1 MYSARIMRNALAALL
16 LTVPVTTHAQ
26 NPEQT
31 TYELAGGQAVV
42 EWISP
47 STFRFCRAF
56 SSQSCYS
63 TEVHGAS
70 HVKVTRSE
78 NDSQIVLE
86 TEYLRMEIDKQG
98 LQLRVLKADGE
109 LLMAEMGPMVQSA
122 LGIEVERAAAA
133 GEKFYGLGARTDR
146 PADARG
152 LIVESPR
159 PFLISSKG
167 YGLHHS
173 APGSY
178 LFDMART
185 KPDRYRITL
194 RASQRFEYFFYYGPT
209 PKAIYDEHLEVVPPH
224 GYAKFELLR
233 KTELPSRATLLP
245 ASESPSWM
253 SLEAAIRSLVHA
265 SLSGILNPAFD
276 VGSYAAGSAELY
288 RRALQFASVVPLVC
302 DSYTAAL
309 DGAKGNDQK
318 TVMAWRQRLTPFL
331 LPYVEETNNSGY
343 PIIHPLVL
351 QYPQDE
357 QGSDLTD
364 EFLVGDEV
372 LSAPIYTADGRRS
385 VYLPMGRW
393 TDLGTNRE
401 YAGRQTIQIEAGT
414 DEAPLFLKSG
424 SIVPIAG
431 LEAADPMIVHYLPKL
446 AAEFFLYEPEVDAY
460 TQLHAAPV
468 LDLMRL
474 EVNAKVGRSY
484 EWIVHHMPSPSKV
497 TTRET
502 EHTQVKERRLL
513 RPGAWYYDAAGQNI
527 HICVEVQ
534 AGQTAITHL
543 TF

>member
-1 MYSARIMRNALAALL
+1 LYSASVVRIALAALL
-16 LTVPVTTHAQ
+16 LAGPVTTYAQ
-26 NPEQT
+26 HPEQT
-31 TYELAGGQAVV
+31 TFELAGAQAVV

-56 SSQSCYS
+56 NAQACHS
-63 TEVHGAS
+63 TEVHGAAD
-70 HVKVTRSE
+70 VQVARSE

-98 LQLRVLKADGE
+98 LQLRVLKIGGD
-109 LLMAEMGPMVQSA
+109 LLMAETGPMVQSA

-133 GEKFYGLGARTDR
+133 DEKFYGLGARTDR
-146 PADARG
+146 LADARG
-152 LIVESPR
+152 LIVDSPR

-178 LFDMART
+178 LFDIAHT

-194 RASQRFEYFFYYGPT
+194 RASQRFEYYFYYGPA
-209 PKAIYDEHLEVVPPH
+209 PKAIYDEHLKVVPPR
-224 GYAKFELLR
+224 GYARFGLLR

-245 ASESPSWM
+245 ATETPSWT
-253 SLEAAIRSLVHA
+253 SLEGAIRSLVHA

-276 VGSYAAGSAELY
+276 VGSYAAGSAALY

-302 DSYTAAL
+302 NSYTAAL
-309 DGAKGNDQK
+309 DGVKGNDQK
-318 TVMAWRQRLTPFL
+318 TVMAWRQRLTPFF
-331 LPYVEETNNSGY
+331 LPYVEETSNSGY
-343 PIIHPLVL
+343 PIIHPLAL
-351 QYPQDE
+351 QFPKDE
-357 QGSDLTD
+357 QGRDLTD
-364 EFLVGDEV
+364 EFIVGDEI
-372 LSAPIYTADGRRS
+372 LAAPIYTEDGRRN

-393 TDLGTNRE
+393 TDLGTNKE
-401 YAGRQTIQIEAGT
+401 YAGRQTIPIEAGP
-414 DEAPLFLKSG
+414 EEMPLFLKNG
-424 SIVPIAG
+424 TIVPIAG
-431 LEAADPMIVHYLPKL
+431 QEAADPMIIHYLPKL
-446 AAEFFLYEPEVDAY
+446 AAEFFLYEPEVEAY
-460 TQLHAAPV
+460 SQLHAAPV

-474 EVNAKVGRSY
+474 EVNAKVSRSY
-484 EWIVHHMPSPSKV
+484 EWIVHHMPSPRGI
-497 TTRET
+497 TTREI

-513 RPGAWYYDAAGQNI
+513 RPGAWYYDAAQQNI

>member
-1 MYSARIMRNALAALL
+1 LAALL
-16 LTVPVTTHAQ
+16 LAGPITTHAQ
-26 NPEQT
+26 DPEQT
-31 TYELAGGQAVV
+31 TFELAGAQAVV

-56 SSQSCYS
+56 SAQSCRS
-63 TEVHGAS
+63 TEVHGAA
-70 HVKVTRSE
+70 HVKVARSE

-98 LQLRVLKADGE
+98 LQLRVLKIGGDQ
-109 LLMAEMGPMVQSA
+109 LMAETGPMVQSA

-133 GEKFYGLGARTDR
+133 DEKFYGLGARTDR
-146 PADARG
+146 LADARG

-178 LFDMART
+178 LFDIART

-194 RASQRFEYFFYYGPT
+194 RASQRFEYYFYYGPA
-209 PKAIYDEHLEVVPPH
+209 PRAIYDEHLKVVPPS
-224 GYAKFELLR
+224 GYARFELLR

-245 ASESPSWM
+245 ASEIPSWT
-253 SLEAAIRSLVHA
+253 SLEGAIRSLVHA
-265 SLSGILNPAFD
+265 SLSGIFNPAFD
-276 VGSYAAGSAELY
+276 VGSYAAGSATLY

-302 DSYTAAL
+302 NSYTAEL

-331 LPYVEETNNSGY
+331 LPYVEETSNSGY
-343 PIIHPLVL
+343 PIIHPLAL
-351 QYPQDE
+351 QFPKDE
-357 QGSDLTD
+357 QGRDLTD
-364 EFLVGDEV
+364 EFFVGDEI
-372 LSAPIYTADGRRS
+372 LAAPIYTEAGRRS

-393 TDLGTNRE
+393 TNLSTNKE
-401 YAGRQTIQIEAGT
+401 YAGRQTIQIETGP
-414 DEAPLFLKSG
+414 EEMPLFLKSG

-431 LEAADPMIVHYLPKL
+431 QEAADPMIVHYLPKL
-446 AAEFFLYEPEVDAY
+446 AAEFFLYEPEVEAY

-474 EVNAKVGRSY
+474 EVNAKVSRSY
-484 EWIVHHMPSPSKV
+484 EWIVHHTPSPRGV
-497 TTRET
+497 TTREI

-513 RPGAWYYDAAGQNI
+513 RPGAWYYDAARQNI

>member
-1 MYSARIMRNALAALL
+1 LAALL
-16 LTVPVTTHAQ
+16 LAGPVTTRAHD
-26 NPEQT
+26 PEQT
-31 TYELAGGQAVV
+31 TFELAGAQAVV

-56 SSQSCYS
+56 SAQSCHS
-63 TEVHGAS
+63 TGVHGDS
-70 HVKVTRSE
+70 QVKVTRSE

-98 LQLRVLKADGE
+98 LQLRVLKIGGD
-109 LLMAEMGPMVQSA
+109 LLMAETGPMVQSA

-133 GEKFYGLGARTDR
+133 DEKFYGLGARTDR
-146 PADARG
+146 LADARG
-152 LIVESPR
+152 LIVDSPR

-178 LFDMART
+178 LFDIART

-194 RASQRFEYFFYYGPT
+194 RASQRFEYYFYYGPA
-209 PKAIYDEHLEVVPPH
+209 PKAIYDEHLKVVPPR
-224 GYAKFELLR
+224 GYARFELLR

-245 ASESPSWM
+245 ASETPSWT
-253 SLEAAIRSLVHA
+253 SLEGAIRSLVHA
-265 SLSGILNPAFD
+265 SLSGIFNPAFD
-276 VGSYAAGSAELY
+276 VGSYAAGSATLY

-309 DGAKGNDQK
+309 DGVKGNDQK

-351 QYPQDE
+351 QFPKDE
-357 QGSDLTD
+357 QARDLTD
-364 EFLVGDEV
+364 EFFVGDEI
-372 LSAPIYTADGRRS
+372 LAAPIYTEDGRRS

-393 TDLGTNRE
+393 TELSTNKE
-401 YAGRQTIQIEAGT
+401 HAGRQTIQIETGP
-414 DEAPLFLKSG
+414 EEMPLFLKNG
-424 SIVPIAG
+424 TMVPIAG
-431 LEAADPMIVHYLPKL
+431 QEAADPMIVHYLPKL
-446 AAEFFLYEPEVDAY
+446 AAEFFLYEPEVEAY

-474 EVNAKVGRSY
+474 EVNAKVSRSY
-484 EWIVHHMPSPSKV
+484 EWIVHHMPSPRGV
-497 TTRET
+497 TTREI

-513 RPGAWYYDAAGQNI
+513 RPGAWYYDAAQQNI
-527 HICVEVQ
+527 HICVEVE

>member
-1 MYSARIMRNALAALL
+1 MRTTLAALL
-16 LTVPVTTHAQ
+16 LAVPITTHAQ
-26 NPEQT
+26 NSEQT
-31 TYELAGGQAVV
+31 TFELAGDQAVV

-56 SSQSCYS
+56 SGQSCLS

-78 NDSQIVLE
+78 NDSQIVFE
-86 TEYLRMEIDKQG
+86 TEYLKMEIDKQG

-109 LLMAEMGPMVQSA
+109 LLMAEMGPIVKSA

-133 GEKFYGLGARTDR
+133 GEKFYGLGARTEKL
-146 PADARG
+146 ADARG
-152 LIVESPR
+152 LIVDSPR

-178 LFDMART
+178 LFDIAHT

-194 RASQRFEYFFYYGPT
+194 RASQRFEYYFYYGPA

-233 KTELPSRATLLP
+233 KTELPGKATLLP
-245 ASESPSWM
+245 AAESPSWT

-276 VGSYAAGSAELY
+276 VGSYAAGSAALY

-302 DSYTAAL
+302 DSFTAAL
-309 DGAKGNDQK
+309 DDAKGSDQK

-331 LPYVEETNNSGY
+331 LPYVEETNSRGY

-351 QYPQDE
+351 QFPKDE
-357 QGSDLTD
+357 QGRDLTD

-372 LSAPIYTADGRRS
+372 LAAPVYTADGRRS

-393 TDLGTNRE
+393 TDLSTNQE
-401 YAGRQTIQIEAGT
+401 YAGRQTIQIEAGA
-414 DEAPLFLKSG
+414 EEMPLFLKNG
-424 SIVPIAG
+424 SIIPLAG
-431 LEAADPMIVHYLPKL
+431 QEAADPMIVHYLPKL
-446 AAEFFLYEPEVDAY
+446 AAEFFLYEPEVEAY

-474 EVNAKVGRSY
+474 EVNAKVSRSY
-484 EWIVHHMPSPSKV
+484 EWIVHHTPSPRGV
-497 TTRET
+497 ATREI

-513 RPGAWYYDAAGQNI
+513 RPGAWYYDAARQNI